1 MSRFDEI
8 QTQFV
13 VIERDQLARLKR
25 VAAQLYREERLNG
38 DQMRDLGHTITGVLD
53 SAIAYDDKE
62 PT

>member
-13 VIERDQLARLKR
+13 VIERDQLARLRR
-25 VAAQLYREERLNG
+25 VATLLYREERLNG

-53 SAIAYDDKE
+53 SAIPFDDKE
-62 PT
+62 IA

>member
-25 VAAQLYREERLNG
+25 IATQLYREERLNG
-38 DQMRDLGHTITGVLD
+38 DQMRDLGHTITSVLD
-53 SAIAYDDKE
+53 SALPFE
-62 PT
+62 ETP

>member
-13 VIERDQLARLKR
+13 VIEREQLARLKR
-25 VAAQLYREERLNG
+25 VATQLYREERLNG

-53 SAIAYDDKE
+53 NALPFE
-62 PT
+62 ETP